1 MYVRPRLL
9 YEKKFCSPC
18 CWRLCGTSEHTP
30 LRSPRAI
37 GGDHAVSPPRTLRSQ
52 YWCKASEMELVPIS
66 EPPPD
71 MLHEVPKCGF
81 TACRPPPN
89 ARKPNVRQ
97 QARMAGLCVGARR
110 AAVGLRGVTS
120 RRGAAFSSTQ
130 WPVLFG
136 YLFFTDKEKVTGS
149 DAQHRKK
156 ARRYAVPKIPP
167 KPPSRYF
174 CSFC

>member
-9 YEKKFCSPC
+9 YEKKFCSPRR
-18 CWRLCGTSEHTP
+18 WRLRGTSDGFVEPSRYWRRPRCFASTYATLP
-30 LRSPRAI
+30 ILVQGERNGTCSNFRAAARYAARSAKVRFHSVS
-37 GGDHAVSPPRTLRSQ
+37 HADPS
-52 YWCKASEMELVPIS
+52 
-66 EPPPD
+66 
-71 MLHEVPKCGF
+71 
-81 TACRPPPN
+81 